1 MFASSNLIEDCV
13 KGNPGSHKSK
23 RNLLSSLNLDLH
35 RIWGGASVNP
45 QSSNTKHSATICW
58 QLNASFEIV
67 LGSTYIDK
75 SSLKHWNSV
84 LTHWVDSCLPISS
97 PACKWLTFLKMIYFP
112 KCKWLTSLK
121 MQMIILSEN
130 YKLSQ
135 VQMQMINFP
144 ESQIQ
149 PGSISTFHNFQSN
162 SRSKESEV
170 NHQTCNPPDFIFETS
185 NNKKTWCCFV
195 QIFKF
200 PEKVSP

>member
-1 MFASSNLIEDCV
+1 
-13 KGNPGSHKSK
+13 
-23 RNLLSSLNLDLH
+23 
-35 RIWGGASVNP
+35 
-45 QSSNTKHSATICW
+45 
-58 QLNASFEIV
+58 
-67 LGSTYIDK
+67 
-75 SSLKHWNSV
+75 
-84 LTHWVDSCLPISS
+84 
-97 PACKWLTFLKMIYFP
+97 
-112 KCKWLTSLK
+112 